1 MQTIRPDP
9 VITEVRAI
17 RDDYAA
23 RFDYD
28 VGKDVPDLQD
38 RQNASGR
45 KYVCYPARRPS
56 IDLNGPQA
64 KVRERPVANYRQR
77 DGEAVSSWLR

>member
-9 VITEVRAI
+9 IIAEVRAI
-17 RDDYAA
+17 RDEYAA

-28 VGKDVPDLQD
+28 VGKIFRDLQD

-45 KYVCYPARRPS
+45 KYVCYPSRRPS
-56 IDLNGPQA
+56 IDLNGSQGKGA
-64 KVRERPVANYRQR
+64 
-77 DGEAVSSWLR
+77 GETRGQ

>member
-1 MQTIRPDP
+1 MRTIRPDP
-9 VITEVRAI
+9 IITEVRAI
-17 RDDYAA
+17 RDEYAA

-28 VGKDVPDLQD
+28 VGKMFRDLRD

-56 IDLNGPQA
+56 IDLNGSQGKGAGETRDQLPT
-64 KVRERPVANYRQR
+64 KGTERQ
-77 DGEAVSSWLR
+77 